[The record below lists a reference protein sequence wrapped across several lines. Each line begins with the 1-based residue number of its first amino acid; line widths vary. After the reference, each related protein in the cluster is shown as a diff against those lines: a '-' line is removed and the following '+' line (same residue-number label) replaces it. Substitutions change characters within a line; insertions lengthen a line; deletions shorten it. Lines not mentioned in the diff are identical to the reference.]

1 MKQLLRLP
9 AVILILSL
17 TILSLAQNPD
27 IPREWLEDRLQLEG
41 DRITFCLN
49 PDALTAS
56 FDRAL
61 AQELAGVLLLEPRIH
76 EVETWRPTPPL
87 DYRLPLNQ
95 NQTFMLLAD
104 HCNAFINFS
113 ISPHTPE
120 WMILTRPY
128 YRSGFSFISTHPEVT
143 SLQDLEPG
151 ERVGT
156 RSQTAADISF
166 ATFIQSLDDGNR
178 WSRAPYP
185 DNALLLERLLDGT
198 IRAAMIWDPALYV
211 ATDGD
216 PESQGIRVISAG
228 AYQPPATEFGLALRN
243 QDAFLRT
250 MLDEAIQY
258 LIQDGTIES
267 LLAQYGIRGTPAGT
281 GR

>member
-41 DRITFCLN
+41 DRITCCLN

-120 WMILTRPY
+120 WMILTRDRKSTRLNSSHVAISY
-128 YRSGFSFISTHPEVT
+128 AVFCLKKKKSKNASDKGKNGEKLARRIFSWQFVW
-143 SLQDLEPG
+143 
-151 ERVGT
+151 
-156 RSQTAADISF
+156 
-166 ATFIQSLDDGNR
+166 
-178 WSRAPYP
+178 WSRY
-185 DNALLLERLLDGT
+185 
-198 IRAAMIWDPALYV
+198 
-211 ATDGD
+211 
-216 PESQGIRVISAG
+216 S
-228 AYQPPATEFGLALRN
+228 
-243 QDAFLRT
+243 
-250 MLDEAIQY
+250 
-258 LIQDGTIES
+258 
-267 LLAQYGIRGTPAGT
+267 
-281 GR
+281 